1 MSFFLV
7 RRNFCTFWPALGF
20 SPPACRVI
28 LEKEKYYIL
37 ERSDPLNAENKLGVM
52 PVNKL
57 IWNMSLPII
66 ASMLVQA
73 LYNIVDSIF
82 VAMISE
88 QALTAVSLAFPAQ
101 QLMIS
106 LASGT
111 AVGINALL
119 GHALGAGNRKR
130 ANEVACNG
138 LFLAVASAIVCCV
151 LVVLFSD
158 TFFSAQTKVQEIIDM
173 GNDYLRVVGCLSLGI
188 FVQVTFERILQGTGR
203 SILSMITQG
212 TGAIINIILDP
223 IFIFVLDLGVAGAAW
238 ATVIGQICGAIL
250 AVILNHKYN
259 KDIHLDFRGFR
270 PSGRIIRGIYAI
282 GIPSVIMMAIGS
294 VMTFLMNKILI
305 TYHVAKETAATAFG
319 IYFKLNSFI
328 FMPVFGLNNGSV
340 SILAYNYGA
349 RKRGRMTECVKRVCL
364 YALGIMTAGTV
375 IFQTVP
381 HVLLRLFDATETML
395 AVGTPAL
402 RIISLSFPI
411 AAICIALGGAFQA
424 TGKSMYSMIVS
435 FVRQLIF
442 LIPAAFVLALIG
454 RESGNSNLVWWS
466 YPLAEVVSLA
476 ISLLFYSRLS
486 RKILN
491 KLPADGETNEEKT
504 A

>member
-1 MSFFLV
+1 M
-7 RRNFCTFWPALGF
+7 NQ
-20 SPPACRVI
+20 
-28 LEKEKYYIL
+28 
-37 ERSDPLNAENKLGVM
+37 NKLGVM
-52 PVNKL
+52 PIKKL

-82 VAMISE
+82 VAQISE

-101 QLMIS
+101 QLIIS

-111 AVGINALL
+111 AVGVNALL

-138 LFLAVASAIVCCV
+138 LFLAVASSIVCFV
-151 LVVLFSD
+151 LVALFSN
-158 TFFSAQTKVQEIIDM
+158 TFFSAQTKVQSIIDM
-173 GNDYLRVVGCLSLGI
+173 GNDYLRIVGCLSMGVFI
-188 FVQVTFERILQGTGR
+188 QITFERILQGTGR

-212 TGAIINIILDP
+212 VGAIINIILDP
-223 IFIFVLDLGVAGAAW
+223 IFIFVFDLGVAGAAW
-238 ATVIGQICGAIL
+238 ATVIGQFCGALL
-250 AVILNHKYN
+250 AIWLNHHYN
-259 KDIHLDFRGFR
+259 KDIHLNFRGFR
-270 PSGRIIRGIYAI
+270 PNGHIIGGIYAI

-305 TYHVAKETAATAFG
+305 SYHVAKETAATAFG

-328 FMPVFGLNNGSV
+328 FMPIFGLNNGSV

-349 RKRGRMTECVKRVCL
+349 RKRVRMIQCIKRVCI
-364 YALGIMTAGTV
+364 YALCIMTAGTI
-375 IFQTVP
+375 IFQTIP
-381 HVLLRLFDATETML
+381 HTLLRLFDATETML

-411 AAICIALGGAFQA
+411 AAICIAMGGAFQA

-442 LIPAAFVLALIG
+442 LVPAAFVLALIG
-454 RESGNSNLVWWS
+454 QRTGNSDLVWWS
-466 YPLAEVVSLA
+466 YPIAEVVSLV
-476 ISLLFYSRLS
+476 ITLLFYTRLH
-486 RKILN
+486 RRILS
-491 KLPADGETNEEKT
+491 KLPPNGETPAEDE
-504 A
+504 

>member
-1 MSFFLV
+1 M
-7 RRNFCTFWPALGF
+7 
-20 SPPACRVI
+20 
-28 LEKEKYYIL
+28 K
-37 ERSDPLNAENKLGVM
+37 ENKLGVM
-52 PVNKL
+52 PINKL
-57 IWNMSLPII
+57 VWNMSLPII
-66 ASMLVQA
+66 VSMLVQA

-82 VAMISE
+82 VSQISE

-101 QLMIS
+101 QLIIS

-130 ANEVACNG
+130 ANDVACNG
-138 LFLAVASAIVCCV
+138 LFLAVVSSIVCLV
-151 LVVLFSD
+151 LVGLFSNA
-158 TFFSAQTKVQEIIDM
+158 FFSSQTQVQKIIDM
-173 GNDYLRVVGCLSLGI
+173 GNDYLRIVGCLSMGVFI
-188 FVQVTFERILQGTGR
+188 QITFERLLQATGR
-203 SILSMITQG
+203 SVLSMLTQG

-223 IFIFVLDLGVAGAAW
+223 IFIFVLDMGVAGAAW
-238 ATVIGQICGAIL
+238 ATVVGQICGALL
-250 AVILNHKYN
+250 AIFLNHAKN
-259 KDIHLDFRGFR
+259 PDIHLNFRGFR
-270 PSGRIIRGIYAI
+270 PNLHIIGGIYAI

-305 TYHVAKETAATAFG
+305 TYHAAKETAATVFG
-319 IYFKLNSFI
+319 VYFKLNSFI

-349 RKRGRMTECVKRVCL
+349 RKRLRMVETIKRVAL
-364 YALGIMTAGTV
+364 YALAIMTAGTI

-381 HVLLRLFDATETML
+381 QFLLRLFNANDTMI
-395 AVGTPAL
+395 AVGVPAL

-411 AAICIALGGAFQA
+411 AAICIAMGGAFQA
-424 TGKSMYSMIVS
+424 TGRSVYSMVVS

-454 RESGNSNLVWWS
+454 QNTGNSDLVWWS
-466 YPLAEVVSLA
+466 YPIAEIVSLA
-476 ISLLFYSRLS
+476 VTLLFYFRLN
-486 RKILN
+486 RTILS
-491 KLPADGETNEEKT
+491 KLPDNGESDTEG

>member
-1 MSFFLV
+1 M
-7 RRNFCTFWPALGF
+7 
-20 SPPACRVI
+20 
-28 LEKEKYYIL
+28 K
-37 ERSDPLNAENKLGVM
+37 ENKLGVM

-101 QLMIS
+101 QLIVS

-138 LFLAVASAIVCCV
+138 LFLAVASSIGCLI
-151 LVVLFSD
+151 LVALFSN
-158 TFFSAQTKVQEIIDM
+158 TFFSAQTKVQAIIDM
-173 GNDYLRVVGCLSLGI
+173 GNDYLRIVGCLSMGI
-188 FVQVTFERILQGTGR
+188 FIQITFERILQGTGR

-212 TGAIINIILDP
+212 VGAIINIILDP

-238 ATVIGQICGAIL
+238 ATVIGQFCGATL
-250 AVILNHKYN
+250 AVFLNHHYN
-259 KDIHLDFRGFR
+259 KDIHLNFRGFR
-270 PSGRIIRGIYAI
+270 PNGHIIGGIYAI

-305 TYHVAKETAATAFG
+305 TYHEAKETAATAFG

-328 FMPVFGLNNGSV
+328 FMPIFGLNNGSV
-340 SILAYNYGA
+340 SILAYNFGA
-349 RKRGRMTECVKRVCL
+349 RKRLRMTECIKRVCL
-364 YALGIMTAGTV
+364 YALCIMTFGTI
-375 IFQTVP
+375 IFQTIP
-381 HVLLRLFDATETML
+381 HTLLRLFDATETML

-411 AAICIALGGAFQA
+411 AAFCIALGGAFQA
-424 TGKSMYSMIVS
+424 TGKSVYSMIVS
-435 FVRQLIF
+435 FIRQLIV

-454 RESGNSNLVWWS
+454 QRTGNSNLVWWS
-466 YPLAEVVSLA
+466 YPIAEVVALA
-476 ISLLFYSRLS
+476 ITLAYYFRMNRRLLS
-486 RKILN
+486 
-491 KLPADGETNEEKT
+491 KLPPNGETLGEEE
-504 A
+504 

>member
-1 MSFFLV
+1 M
-7 RRNFCTFWPALGF
+7 NT
-20 SPPACRVI
+20 
-28 LEKEKYYIL
+28 
-37 ERSDPLNAENKLGVM
+37 ENKLGVM
-52 PVNKL
+52 PINKL

-82 VAMISE
+82 VSQISE

-101 QLMIS
+101 QLIIS

-130 ANEVACNG
+130 ANDVACNG
-138 LFLAVASAIVCCV
+138 LFLAVVSSIVCLV
-151 LVVLFSD
+151 LVGLFSNA
-158 TFFSAQTKVQEIIDM
+158 FFSSQTQVQEIIDM
-173 GNDYLRVVGCLSLGI
+173 GNDYLRIVGCLSMGVFI
-188 FVQVTFERILQGTGR
+188 QITFERLLQATGR
-203 SILSMITQG
+203 SVLSMLTQG

-223 IFIFVLDLGVAGAAW
+223 IFIFVLDMGVAGAAW
-238 ATVIGQICGAIL
+238 ATVVGQICGALL
-250 AVILNHKYN
+250 AIYLNHAKN
-259 KDIHLDFRGFR
+259 PDIHLNFRGFR
-270 PSGRIIRGIYAI
+270 PNLHIIGGIYAI

-305 TYHVAKETAATAFG
+305 TYHAAKETAATVFG
-319 IYFKLNSFI
+319 VYFKLNSFI

-340 SILAYNYGA
+340 SILAYNYCA
-349 RKRGRMTECVKRVCL
+349 RKRLRMVETIKRVAL
-364 YALGIMTAGTV
+364 YALAIMTAGTI

-381 HVLLRLFDATETML
+381 QFLLRLFNANDTMI
-395 AVGTPAL
+395 AVGVPAL

-411 AAICIALGGAFQA
+411 AAICIAMGGAFQA
-424 TGKSMYSMIVS
+424 TGRSVYSMVVS

-454 RESGNSNLVWWS
+454 QNTGNSDLVWWS
-466 YPLAEVVSLA
+466 YPIAEIVSLA
-476 ISLLFYSRLS
+476 VTLLFYFRLN
-486 RKILN
+486 RTILS
-491 KLPADGETNEEKT
+491 KLPDNGESDTEG

>member
-1 MSFFLV
+1 M
-7 RRNFCTFWPALGF
+7 
-20 SPPACRVI
+20 
-28 LEKEKYYIL
+28 K
-37 ERSDPLNAENKLGVM
+37 ENKLGVM

-101 QLMIS
+101 QLIVS

-138 LFLAVASAIVCCV
+138 LFLAVASSLVCLI
-151 LVVLFSD
+151 LVSLFSN

-173 GNDYLRVVGCLSLGI
+173 GNDYLRIVGCLSMGI
-188 FVQVTFERILQGTGR
+188 FIQITFERILQGTGR

-212 TGAIINIILDP
+212 VGAIINIILDP

-238 ATVIGQICGAIL
+238 ATVIGQVCGAIL
-250 AVILNHKYN
+250 AVFLNHHYN
-259 KDIHLDFRGFR
+259 KDIHLNFRGFR
-270 PSGRIIRGIYAI
+270 PNGHIIGGIYAI
-282 GIPSVIMMAIGS
+282 GLPSVVMMAIGS

-305 TYHVAKETAATAFG
+305 TYHEAKETAATAFG
-319 IYFKLNSFI
+319 IYFKLSSFI
-328 FMPVFGLNNGSV
+328 FMPIFGLNNGSV
-340 SILAYNYGA
+340 SILAYNFGA
-349 RKRGRMTECVKRVCL
+349 RKRLRMTECIKRVCL
-364 YALGIMTAGTV
+364 YALCIMTFGTI
-375 IFQTVP
+375 IFQTIP
-381 HVLLRLFDATETML
+381 HTLLRLFDATDTML

-411 AAICIALGGAFQA
+411 AAFCIALGGAFQA
-424 TGKSMYSMIVS
+424 TGKSVYSMIVS
-435 FVRQLIF
+435 FIRQLIV
-442 LIPAAFVLALIG
+442 LIPAAFVLALLG
-454 RESGNSNLVWWS
+454 QRTDNSNLVWWS
-466 YPLAEVVSLA
+466 YPIAEVVALA
-476 ISLLFYSRLS
+476 ITLAYYLRLNRRLLS
-486 RKILN
+486 
-491 KLPADGETNEEKT
+491 KLPPNGETPGEEE
-504 A
+504 

>member
-1 MSFFLV
+1 M
-7 RRNFCTFWPALGF
+7 
-20 SPPACRVI
+20 
-28 LEKEKYYIL
+28 K
-37 ERSDPLNAENKLGVM
+37 ENKLGIM
-52 PVNKL
+52 PMNQL

-82 VAMISE
+82 VSMISE

-101 QLMIS
+101 QLIIS

-130 ANEVACNG
+130 ANDVACNG
-138 LFLAVASAIVCCV
+138 LFLAVVSSAVCA
-151 LVVLFSD
+151 VVIALGSN
-158 TFFSAQTKVQEIIDM
+158 TFFSAQTAVQPIIDM
-173 GNDYLRVVGCLSLGI
+173 GNTYLYIVGCCSIGI
-188 FVQVTFERILQGTGR
+188 FVQITFERLLQGSGR
-203 SILSMITQG
+203 SILSMLTQG

-223 IFIFVLDLGVAGAAW
+223 IFIFVFDMGVAGAAW
-238 ATVIGQICGAIL
+238 ATVVGQVCGALL
-250 AVILNHKYN
+250 AIFLNHTKN
-259 KDIHLDFRGFR
+259 PDIHLNFRGFR
-270 PSGRIIRGIYAI
+270 PNGHIIGGIYAI

-305 TYHVAKETAATAFG
+305 TYHEAKETAATAFG

-349 RKRGRMTECVKRVCL
+349 RKRTRMIECIKRVCL
-364 YALGIMTAGTV
+364 YALCIMSAGTL
-375 IFQTVP
+375 IFQTIP
-381 HVLLRLFDATETML
+381 QMLLQLFNANETL
-395 AVGTPAL
+395 ISVGVPAL

-424 TGKSMYSMIVS
+424 TGKSVYSMLVS

-454 RESGNSNLVWWS
+454 QNSGNSNLVWWS
-466 YPLAEVVSLA
+466 YPIAEIVSLA
-476 ISLLFYSRLS
+476 ISLFFYFRLH
-486 RKILN
+486 RTLLN
-491 KLPADGETNEEKT
+491 KLPENGETEDL

>member
-1 MSFFLV
+1 M
-7 RRNFCTFWPALGF
+7 
-20 SPPACRVI
+20 
-28 LEKEKYYIL
+28 K
-37 ERSDPLNAENKLGVM
+37 ENKLGVM
-52 PVNKL
+52 PINKL

-82 VAMISE
+82 VSMISE

-101 QLMIS
+101 QLIIS

-111 AVGINALL
+111 AVGVNALL

-130 ANEVACNG
+130 ANDVACNG
-138 LFLAVASAIVCCV
+138 LFLAVASSLACLV
-151 LVVLFSD
+151 LVALFSN
-158 TFFSAQTKVQEIIDM
+158 TFFSSQTQVQEIIDM
-173 GNDYLRVVGCLSLGI
+173 GNDYLRIVGCLSFGI
-188 FVQVTFERILQGTGR
+188 FVQITFERLLQGTGR
-203 SILSMITQG
+203 SVLSMLTQG

-223 IFIFVLDLGVAGAAW
+223 IFIFVFDLGVAGAAW

-250 AVILNHKYN
+250 AIFLNHTKN
-259 KDIHLDFRGFR
+259 PDIHLNFRGFR
-270 PSGRIIRGIYAI
+270 PNGHIIGGIYAI

-305 TYHVAKETAATAFG
+305 TYHEAKETAATAFG

-349 RKRGRMTECVKRVCL
+349 RKRQRITDCIKRVSL
-364 YALGIMTAGTV
+364 YALCIMTAGTLL
-375 IFQTVP
+375 FQTIP
-381 HVLLRLFDATETML
+381 QILLRLFNATDTL
-395 AVGTPAL
+395 ISVGVPAL

-424 TGKSMYSMIVS
+424 TGKSIYSMLVS

-454 RESGNSNLVWWS
+454 RNTGNSNLVWWS
-466 YPLAEVVSLA
+466 YPIAEVVSLA
-476 ISLLFYSRLS
+476 ISLFFYLRLHRNLLS
-486 RKILN
+486 
-491 KLPADGETNEEKT
+491 KLPLHGETEET

>member
-1 MSFFLV
+1 M
-7 RRNFCTFWPALGF
+7 
-20 SPPACRVI
+20 
-28 LEKEKYYIL
+28 K
-37 ERSDPLNAENKLGVM
+37 ENKLGVM
-52 PVNKL
+52 PINKL

-82 VAMISE
+82 VSQISE

-130 ANEVACNG
+130 ANDVACNG
-138 LFLAVASAIVCCV
+138 LFLAVASSLACCV
-151 LVVLFSD
+151 LVALFSN
-158 TFFSAQTKVQEIIDM
+158 TFFSAQTKVQPIIDM
-173 GNDYLRVVGCLSLGI
+173 GNAYLYIVGCCSMGV
-188 FVQVTFERILQGTGR
+188 FVQITFERLLQATGR
-203 SILSMITQG
+203 SILSMLTQC

-238 ATVIGQICGAIL
+238 ATVVGQVCGALL
-250 AVILNHKYN
+250 AIFLNHKYN
-259 KDIHLDFRGFR
+259 KDIHLNFRGFR
-270 PSGRIIRGIYAI
+270 PNGHIIGGIYAI

-305 TYHVAKETAATAFG
+305 TYHAAKETAATVFG
-319 IYFKLNSFI
+319 VYFKLNSFI

-340 SILAYNYGA
+340 SILAYNFGA
-349 RKRGRMTECVKRVCL
+349 RKRARMTECIKRVAL
-364 YALGIMTAGTV
+364 YALAIMTAGML
-375 IFQTVP
+375 IFQTAP
-381 HVLLRLFDATETML
+381 QTLLRLFDANETML
-395 AVGTPAL
+395 AVGVPAL

-411 AAICIALGGAFQA
+411 AAICIAMGGAFQA
-424 TGKSMYSMIVS
+424 TGKSVYSMVVS
-435 FVRQLIF
+435 FIRQLIF

-454 RESGNSNLVWWS
+454 QNTGNSDLVWWS
-466 YPLAEVVSLA
+466 YPIAEIVSLA
-476 ISLLFYSRLS
+476 VTLVCYFRLH
-486 RKILN
+486 RRILSH
-491 KLPADGETNEEKT
+491 LPENGETPAEDE
-504 A
+504 

>member
-1 MSFFLV
+1 M
-7 RRNFCTFWPALGF
+7 
-20 SPPACRVI
+20 
-28 LEKEKYYIL
+28 K
-37 ERSDPLNAENKLGVM
+37 ENKLGIM
-52 PVNKL
+52 PINKL

-82 VAMISE
+82 VSQISE

-101 QLMIS
+101 QLIIS

-130 ANEVACNG
+130 ANDVACNG
-138 LFLAVASAIVCCV
+138 LFLAVVSSIVCLV
-151 LVVLFSD
+151 LVGLFSNA
-158 TFFSAQTKVQEIIDM
+158 FFSSQTQVQEIIDM
-173 GNDYLRVVGCLSLGI
+173 GNDYLRIVGCLSMGVFI
-188 FVQVTFERILQGTGR
+188 QITFERLLQATGR
-203 SILSMITQG
+203 SVLSMLTQG

-223 IFIFVLDLGVAGAAW
+223 IFIFVLDMGVAGAAW
-238 ATVIGQICGAIL
+238 ATVVGQICGALL
-250 AVILNHKYN
+250 AIYLNHAKN
-259 KDIHLDFRGFR
+259 PDIHLNFRGFR
-270 PSGRIIRGIYAI
+270 PNLHIIGGIYAI

-305 TYHVAKETAATAFG
+305 TYHAAKETAATVFG
-319 IYFKLNSFI
+319 VYFKLNSFI

-349 RKRGRMTECVKRVCL
+349 RKRLRMVETIKRVAL
-364 YALGIMTAGTV
+364 YALAIMTAGTI

-381 HVLLRLFDATETML
+381 QFLLLLFNANDTMI
-395 AVGTPAL
+395 AVGVPAL

-411 AAICIALGGAFQA
+411 AAICIAMGGAFQA
-424 TGKSMYSMIVS
+424 TGRSVYSMVVS

-454 RESGNSNLVWWS
+454 QNTGNSDLVWWS
-466 YPLAEVVSLA
+466 YPIAEIVSLA
-476 ISLLFYSRLS
+476 VTLLFYFRLN
-486 RKILN
+486 RTILS
-491 KLPADGETNEEKT
+491 KLPDNGESDTEG

>member
-1 MSFFLV
+1 M
-7 RRNFCTFWPALGF
+7 NT
-20 SPPACRVI
+20 
-28 LEKEKYYIL
+28 
-37 ERSDPLNAENKLGVM
+37 ENKLGVM
-52 PVNKL
+52 PINKL

-73 LYNIVDSIF
+73 LYNIIDSIF
-82 VAMISE
+82 VSQISE

-101 QLMIS
+101 QLIIS

-130 ANEVACNG
+130 ANDVACNG
-138 LFLAVASAIVCCV
+138 LFLAVVSSIVCLV
-151 LVVLFSD
+151 LVGLFSNA
-158 TFFSAQTKVQEIIDM
+158 FFSSQTQVQEIIDM
-173 GNDYLRVVGCLSLGI
+173 GNDYLRIVGCLSMGVFI
-188 FVQVTFERILQGTGR
+188 QITFERLLQATGR
-203 SILSMITQG
+203 SVLSMLTQG

-223 IFIFVLDLGVAGAAW
+223 IFIFVLDMGVAGAAW
-238 ATVIGQICGAIL
+238 ATVVGQICGALL
-250 AVILNHKYN
+250 AIYLNHAKN
-259 KDIHLDFRGFR
+259 PDIHLNFRGFR
-270 PSGRIIRGIYAI
+270 PNLHIIGGIYAI

-305 TYHVAKETAATAFG
+305 TYHAAKETAATVFG
-319 IYFKLNSFI
+319 VYFKLNSFI

-349 RKRGRMTECVKRVCL
+349 RKRLRMVETIKRVAL
-364 YALGIMTAGTV
+364 YALAIMTAGTI

-381 HVLLRLFDATETML
+381 QFLLRLFNANDTMI
-395 AVGTPAL
+395 AVGVPAL

-411 AAICIALGGAFQA
+411 AAICIAMGGAFQA
-424 TGKSMYSMIVS
+424 TGRSVYSMVVS

-454 RESGNSNLVWWS
+454 QNTGNSDLVWWS
-466 YPLAEVVSLA
+466 YPIAEIVSLA
-476 ISLLFYSRLS
+476 VTLLFYFRLN
-486 RKILN
+486 RTILS
-491 KLPADGETNEEKT
+491 KLPDNGESDTEG

>member
-1 MSFFLV
+1 M
-7 RRNFCTFWPALGF
+7 
-20 SPPACRVI
+20 
-28 LEKEKYYIL
+28 K
-37 ERSDPLNAENKLGVM
+37 ENKLGVM
-52 PVNKL
+52 PINKL

-82 VAMISE
+82 VSQISE

-101 QLMIS
+101 QLIIS

-130 ANEVACNG
+130 ANDVACNG
-138 LFLAVASAIVCCV
+138 LFLAVVSSIVCLV
-151 LVVLFSD
+151 LVGLFSNA
-158 TFFSAQTKVQEIIDM
+158 FFSSQTQVQEIIDM
-173 GNDYLRVVGCLSLGI
+173 GNDYLRIVGCLSMGVFI
-188 FVQVTFERILQGTGR
+188 QITFERLLQATGR
-203 SILSMITQG
+203 SVLSMLTQG

-223 IFIFVLDLGVAGAAW
+223 IFIFVLDMGVAGAAW
-238 ATVIGQICGAIL
+238 ATVVGQICGALL
-250 AVILNHKYN
+250 AIYLNHAKN
-259 KDIHLDFRGFR
+259 PDIHLNFRGFR
-270 PSGRIIRGIYAI
+270 PNLHIIGGIYAI

-305 TYHVAKETAATAFG
+305 TYHAAKETAATVFG
-319 IYFKLNSFI
+319 VYFKLNSFI

-349 RKRGRMTECVKRVCL
+349 RKRLRMVETIKRVAL
-364 YALGIMTAGTV
+364 YALAIMTAGTI

-381 HVLLRLFDATETML
+381 QFLLRLFNANDTMI
-395 AVGTPAL
+395 AVGVPAL

-411 AAICIALGGAFQA
+411 AAICIAMGGAFQA
-424 TGKSMYSMIVS
+424 TGRSVYSMVVS

-454 RESGNSNLVWWS
+454 QNTGNSDLVWWS
-466 YPLAEVVSLA
+466 YPIAEIVSLA
-476 ISLLFYSRLS
+476 VTLLFYFRLN
-486 RKILN
+486 RTILS
-491 KLPADGETNEEKT
+491 KLPDNGESDTEG

>member
-1 MSFFLV
+1 M
-7 RRNFCTFWPALGF
+7 
-20 SPPACRVI
+20 
-28 LEKEKYYIL
+28 K
-37 ERSDPLNAENKLGVM
+37 ENKLGVM
-52 PVNKL
+52 PINKL

-82 VAMISE
+82 VSMISE

-101 QLMIS
+101 QLIIS

-111 AVGINALL
+111 AVGVNALL

-130 ANEVACNG
+130 ANDVACNG
-138 LFLAVASAIVCCV
+138 LFLAVASSLACLV
-151 LVVLFSD
+151 LVALFSN
-158 TFFSAQTKVQEIIDM
+158 TFFSSQTQVQEIIDM
-173 GNDYLRVVGCLSLGI
+173 GNDYLRIVGCLSFGI
-188 FVQVTFERILQGTGR
+188 FVQITFERLLQGTGR
-203 SILSMITQG
+203 SVLSMLTQG

-223 IFIFVLDLGVAGAAW
+223 IFIFVFDLGVAGAAW

-250 AVILNHKYN
+250 AIFLNHTKN
-259 KDIHLDFRGFR
+259 PDIHLNFRGFR
-270 PSGRIIRGIYAI
+270 PN

-305 TYHVAKETAATAFG
+305 TYHAAKETAATAFG

-349 RKRGRMTECVKRVCL
+349 RKRQRMTDCIKRVSL
-364 YALGIMTAGTV
+364 YALCIMSAGTLL
-375 IFQTVP
+375 FQTIP
-381 HVLLRLFDATETML
+381 QILLRLFNATDTL
-395 AVGTPAL
+395 ISVGVPAL

-424 TGKSMYSMIVS
+424 TGKSVYSMLVS

-454 RESGNSNLVWWS
+454 RNTGNSNLVWWS
-466 YPLAEVVSLA
+466 YPIAEVVSLA
-476 ISLLFYSRLS
+476 ISLFFYFRLH
-486 RKILN
+486 RTILS
-491 KLPADGETNEEKT
+491 KLPLDGEEEIHD
-504 A
+504 

>member
-1 MSFFLV
+1 M
-7 RRNFCTFWPALGF
+7 
-20 SPPACRVI
+20 
-28 LEKEKYYIL
+28 K
-37 ERSDPLNAENKLGVM
+37 ENKLGVM

-73 LYNIVDSIF
+73 LYNIIDSIF
-82 VAMISE
+82 VSQISE

-101 QLMIS
+101 QLIIS

-130 ANEVACNG
+130 ANDVACNG
-138 LFLAVASAIVCCV
+138 LFLAVVSSIVCLV
-151 LVVLFSD
+151 LVGLFSNA
-158 TFFSAQTKVQEIIDM
+158 FFSSQTQVQEIIDM
-173 GNDYLRVVGCLSLGI
+173 GNDYLRIVGCLSMGVFI
-188 FVQVTFERILQGTGR
+188 QITFERLLQATGR
-203 SILSMITQG
+203 SILSMLTQG

-223 IFIFVLDLGVAGAAW
+223 FFIFVLDMGVAGAAW
-238 ATVIGQICGAIL
+238 ATVVGQICGALL
-250 AVILNHKYN
+250 AIYLNHAKN
-259 KDIHLDFRGFR
+259 PDIHLNFRGFR
-270 PSGRIIRGIYAI
+270 PNLHIIGGIYAI

-305 TYHVAKETAATAFG
+305 TYHAAKETAATVFG
-319 IYFKLNSFI
+319 VYFKLNSFI

-349 RKRGRMTECVKRVCL
+349 RKRLRMVETIKRVAL
-364 YALGIMTAGTV
+364 YALAIMTAGTI

-381 HVLLRLFDATETML
+381 QFLLRLFNANDTMI
-395 AVGTPAL
+395 AVGVPAL

-411 AAICIALGGAFQA
+411 AAICIAMGGAFQA
-424 TGKSMYSMIVS
+424 TGRSVYSMVVS

-454 RESGNSNLVWWS
+454 QNTGNSDLVWWS
-466 YPLAEVVSLA
+466 YPIAEIVSLA
-476 ISLLFYSRLS
+476 VTLLFYFRLN
-486 RKILN
+486 RTILS
-491 KLPADGETNEEKT
+491 KLPDNGESDTEG

>member
-1 MSFFLV
+1 M
-7 RRNFCTFWPALGF
+7 
-20 SPPACRVI
+20 I
-28 LEKEKYYIL
+28 YMK
-37 ERSDPLNAENKLGVM
+37 ENKLGVM
-52 PVNKL
+52 PVSKL

-82 VAMISE
+82 VSMISE

-101 QLMIS
+101 QLIIS

-130 ANEVACNG
+130 ANDVACNG
-138 LFLAVASAIVCCV
+138 LFLAIASSLVCFV
-151 LVVLFSD
+151 LVALFSN
-158 TFFSAQTKVQEIIDM
+158 TFFSSQTQVQEIIDM
-173 GNDYLRVVGCLSLGI
+173 GNDYLRIVGCLSFGI
-188 FVQVTFERILQGTGR
+188 FVQITFERLLQGTGR
-203 SILSMITQG
+203 SILSMLTQG

-223 IFIFVLDLGVAGAAW
+223 IFIFVFDMGVAGAAW
-238 ATVIGQICGAIL
+238 ATVVGQICGSLLAIW
-250 AVILNHKYN
+250 LNHTKN
-259 KDIHLDFRGFR
+259 PDIHLDFRRFR
-270 PSGRIIRGIYAI
+270 PNGHIIGGIYAI

-305 TYHVAKETAATAFG
+305 TYHEAKETAATAFG

-328 FMPVFGLNNGSV
+328 FMPVFGLNNGSI

-349 RKRGRMTECVKRVCL
+349 RNRQRMTDCIKRVCL
-364 YALGIMTAGTV
+364 YALCIMTAGMLL
-375 IFQTVP
+375 FQTIP
-381 HVLLRLFDATETML
+381 QVLLRLFNATDTLL
-395 AVGTPAL
+395 AVGVPAL

-424 TGKSMYSMIVS
+424 TGKSVYSMIVS
-435 FVRQLIF
+435 FIRQLIF

-454 RESGNSNLVWWS
+454 RNADNSNLVWWS
-466 YPLAEVVSLA
+466 YPIAEVVSLA
-476 ISLLFYSRLS
+476 ISIFFYLRLNHSLLS
-486 RKILN
+486 
-491 KLPADGETNEEKT
+491 KLPLHGTDEVT
-504 A
+504 